1 MARIITDQYLEDL
14 GLDALIS
21 GDDADAHRRRS
32 ERVATLVAMVDDPDL
47 IFDTDVTRAYL
58 LTLAAADC
66 LEMGDPQ
73 RAVELAR
80 KAMATDEY
88 DSYDAVTALIVGL
101 DALGLDD
108 EVNEE
113 ISRAAMKSI
122 DDELSDILQE
132 AIGEAFE
139 QCGRLGAAEVWYDLW
154 TVNSFRVPEGDRDLD
169 TPLEHRFMVRRRM
182 GQPKDDLDLVAESRA
197 VARGAAIPGVEW
209 IS

>member
-139 QCGRLGAAEVWYDLW
+139 QCGRLGAAEAWYDLW

-182 GQPKDDLDLVAESRA
+182 GQPKDDLDLIAESRA